1 MRIIP
6 KNTKVAT
13 EFFKGVSLWDVLVGA
28 FGVGIIFFVV
38 VSNLP
43 YKLQICG
50 GVTMVFVFLL
60 VRIDEEPNYM
70 FFLRILQHLSYIR
83 RYRKLPDE
91 AAKAEFKKV
100 GSKKKDKKSGKVKEA
115 QKTEEQQPEE
125 TEEEYEDISREYG
138 QESGESEESTGESE
152 EDLEAE
158 FEAELEADREEV
170 ADQEDEE
177 TSEDAESQQG
187 KAQKEN
193 KKAAKS
199 KKSAKSKTTVKSKET
214 AKGKSGTQK
223 KSADIHRMFLIKSIH
238 DRLIDYGSYFGAVLE
253 IPPVEF
259 RFFSEHRRTNAIDI
273 AMGSVVRN
281 VGSRYAANIV
291 KIERP
296 MILDDYIASENEK
309 IEMLRRSY
317 ENGVYS
323 DEELKARIEL
333 IYHRLDE
340 LERLNYD
347 DTILVPHYYIALFD
361 SDKRQLENQI
371 STAIS
376 SLQAGEMHPTRLSDK
391 ELAVFLRYTNSVDF
405 DEREIDNLDPADYVD
420 FLLPDSLEFT
430 QRTVQVNN
438 IMTHN
443 FRVSRFPLTVGDAW
457 GANLFDIP
465 GTKVVVKFSQMD
477 RDKSIRAID
486 RSIGELNSQLDKTG
500 VSSKVL
506 ELQTH
511 IDTLSELLVMLQ
523 NDNECLVAMNFYI
536 TAYDIAMTRDNK
548 MIDPQPPPSMLPRIT
563 SMKKEVRRN
572 FTEKG
577 FRVSDQ
583 SFQQLPTFVA
593 SQVNGY
599 DPFVKK
605 ARGVPGS
612 TLAAVFPWIFAAL
625 RDDKGINLGSCDGVP
640 TFLDFFRR
648 DSERVNSNMVIVG
661 KSGGGKSYATKS
673 ILSNLAADDSKIFVL
688 DPENEYTDLAENL
701 NGKFINV
708 ANASQ
713 GRINPFQIIT
723 SLEDD
728 EAEAGQETNSFS
740 AHLQFLEEFF
750 RQILPEINSDAM
762 EYLNNLINRVY
773 MRKGIDQYTNLV
785 KLQPEDYP
793 IFDDLYDCILEEFQ
807 VTQSDYLK
815 NNLRVLMSYVAK
827 FSTGGRNSNIWNGPS
842 TLSTAE
848 NFIVFNF
855 QALLANRNNTIA
867 NAQMLLVL
875 KYLDNEIIKN
885 REYNIKHHAKRK
897 IIIVIDE
904 AHVFIDSKYP
914 LALDFM
920 YQLAKRIRKYNGMQI
935 VITQNIKDFVGSE
948 ELARKSTAIINAC
961 QYSFI
966 FSLAPNDMHDL
977 CKLYE
982 KAGGISEIEQEQIM
996 AAPRGRAFVVTGP
1009 TSRATLQ
1016 IETPK
1021 PIEDMFSEQEYTR
1034 RYFERGDS
1042 PEWEE
1047 FIGESKELHDAEYN
1061 LAHTLQADVEDI
1073 LMEET
1078 PDFHESGVNFIEVEE
1093 EPQEEQEEILLMDEV
1108 DSEADES
1115 EDVLLGD
1122 SKRGDWMEEVDLIE
1136 QGEDLLQGEET
1147 LLQGK
1152 ESLLQE
1158 EVVTPGNGRRKNAT
1172 AQALDLLHEE
1182 GQQQNAMAGGAGAFT
1197 QQHLAQLGFEALV
1210 SEIRRT
1216 VKEELIAELGLDV
1229 DEKAG
1234 TGAGKKKRVVR
1245 HTDER
1250 YEEED
1255 YDSEDY
1261 DEEESETVDF
1271 GDGEFDIWDY
1281 DDEQDAS
1288 DDEEEEYEAADF
1300 DDEESE
1306 FADFG
1311 DEESD
1316 TTDFDDEESDE
1327 DDAEL
1332 DEFLALF
1339 GEDGLDDEESDTEES
1354 DEEADEEDALF
1365 GDEEEP
1371 ESAESDEESD
1381 DTDDFSEEKLFTY
1394 LFGENDMDEEDEQT
1408 GGSSIWSVDS
1418 EHEQG
1423 WSEEDGEEDE
1433 VEDDDFFRE
1442 EEDSEESALDVEDI
1456 NLDELMTRKA
1466 SGPTPKK
1473 QRSDFR
1479 ADADRADADTSDETD
1494 EEEDSEPSGKE
1505 TGLVFEVTL
1514 EELMAMDA

>member
-28 FGVGIIFFVV
+28 FGVGIVFFVV

-50 GVTMVFVFLL
+50 GVALVFVFLL

-70 FFLRILQHLSYIR
+70 FFLRILQHMSYIR
-83 RYRKLPDE
+83 RYRKLPKE
-91 AAKAEFKKV
+91 AREELKKTE
-100 GSKKKDKKSGKVKEA
+100 SKKDKKDKKGKKAKHAKEA
-115 QKTEEQQPEE
+115 EEQLPEE
-125 TEEEYEDISREYG
+125 AGENPEELAEEEA
-138 QESGESEESTGESE
+138 GESAEGLEEHEGEPENYEGETTKTSAASQNAAEAKKTGK
-152 EDLEAE
+152 
-158 FEAELEADREEV
+158 R
-170 ADQEDEE
+170 
-177 TSEDAESQQG
+177 
-187 KAQKEN
+187 
-193 KKAAKS
+193 
-199 KKSAKSKTTVKSKET
+199 
-214 AKGKSGTQK
+214 KSGTKK

-238 DRLIDYGSYFGAVLE
+238 DRLIDYGTYFGAVLE

-333 IYHRLDE
+333 IYHRLNE

-361 SDKRQLENQI
+361 SDKKQLENQI

-376 SLQAGEMHPTRLSDK
+376 SLQAGEMHPSRLSDK

-523 NDNECLVAMNFYI
+523 NDNECLVAMNYYI

-572 FTEKG
+572 FMEKG

-625 RDDKGINLGSCDGVP
+625 RDTKGINLGTCDGVP

-708 ANASQ
+708 ANSSQ

-773 MRKGIDQYTNLV
+773 LRKGIDQYTNLV
-785 KLQPEDYP
+785 KLQPEEYP

-815 NNLRVLMSYVAK
+815 NNLRILMSYVAK
-827 FSTGGRNSNIWNGPS
+827 FSTGGRNANIWNGPS

-1009 TSRATLQ
+1009 TSRATMQ

-1034 RYFERGDS
+1034 RYFVRGDS

-1047 FIGESKELHDAEYN
+1047 FIGDSKELHDAEYN
-1061 LAHTLQADVEDI
+1061 LAHTLQEDVESI

-1078 PDFHESGVNFIEVEE
+1078 PNFHEGGVNFIEIEE
-1093 EPQEEQEEILLMDEV
+1093 EPQQEQAEILLMEEA
-1108 DSEADES
+1108 DSEAEER
-1115 EDVLLGD
+1115 EDILLDG
-1122 SKRGDWMEEVDLIE
+1122 STRSDWMEEVDLIE
-1136 QGEDLLQGEET
+1136 QGEDLLQSKESS
-1147 LLQGK
+1147 LQGK
-1152 ESLLQE
+1152 EALLQE
-1158 EVVTPGNGRRKNAT
+1158 EAVTQGNGRRKNAT

-1229 DEKAG
+1229 MEEAG
-1234 TGAGKKKRVVR
+1234 NAAGRKKHVVR
-1245 HTDER
+1245 HTNRRLANEA
-1250 YEEED
+1250 
-1255 YDSEDY
+1255 YDSESDEEAY
-1261 DEEESETVDF
+1261 ETADFDDESYDAWDEDEQYILDEEEESAEEAFDDEETD
-1271 GDGEFDIWDY
+1271 DWDY

-1288 DDEEEEYEAADF
+1288 YDE
-1300 DDEESE
+1300 DEESE
-1306 FADFG
+1306 AADFG

-1316 TTDFDDEESDE
+1316 TADFDDEESDE

-1339 GEDGLDDEESDTEES
+1339 GEDGWDEEES
-1354 DEEADEEDALF
+1354 DEEESDEEDDEEDALF
-1365 GDEEEP
+1365 GDEEES

-1381 DTDDFSEEKLFTY
+1381 DADDFSEESLFNY
-1394 LFGENDMDEEDEQT
+1394 LFGEDDTDEDDEETD
-1408 GGSSIWSVDS
+1408 GSSIWSVDS
-1418 EHEQG
+1418 KDEQG
-1423 WSEEDGEEDE
+1423 LSEGEDGEED
-1433 VEDDDFFRE
+1433 DDFFTE
-1442 EEDSEESALDVEDI
+1442 EEDSEESASDVEDI

-1466 SGPTPKK
+1466 SGTIPKK

-1479 ADADRADADTSDETD
+1479 ADADISDKTD
-1494 EEEDSEPSGKE
+1494 EEEDSEPSSKDNGKDKGNGKGSGKGN
-1505 TGLVFEVTL
+1505 GLVFEVTL